1 MKILISGA
9 TSFLGRSLIPK
20 LQKKNC
26 TLLLFTSNKG
36 TFKAEKIFKKKNL
49 KIINQS
55 QIKKIKKFKPDIFL
69 NLQTMYNYNT
79 DFKNLSD
86 LIEANFKIP
95 LQLLMLCSN
104 SISRLISPST
114 YYIYGKN
121 INTIKPINLFA
132 ALKYSFSIV
141 AEQQAVEKN
150 FTYDEVILFDTFGI
164 GDVRKKILNQIKLNF
179 KNNKK
184 LKLSPGNQV
193 LDISDINEIS
203 DGFIK
208 LIFKKKNKKNKKNIF
223 FASSKNRLTL
233 KQLVNKC
240 ETIKKSKLNI
250 QWGALKYRKNE
261 IMKPLYVKKNICIK
275 DNLDKKL
282 NIFLNY

>member
-36 TFKAEKIFKKKNL
+36 SFKAEKIFKKKNL

-55 QIKKIKKFKPDIFL
+55 QIEKIKKFKPDIFL
-69 NLQTMYNYNT
+69 NLQTMYNYNA

-86 LIEANFKIP
+86 LIDANIKIP

-114 YYIYGKN
+114 YYMYGKN
-121 INTIKPINLFA
+121 TSIIKPINLFA

-150 FTYDEVILFDTFGI
+150 FIYDEVILFDTFGI

-179 KNNKK
+179 KDNKK
-184 LKLSPGNQV
+184 AKFSPGNQV

-203 DGFIK
+203 EGFIK
-208 LIFKKKNKKNKKNIF
+208 LIFKKKNKNTKNIF

-233 KQLVNKC
+233 KELVKKC
-240 ETIKKSKLNI
+240 EKIKKSKLNI
-250 QWGALKYRKNE
+250 QWGALNYRKNE
-261 IMKPLYVKKNICIK
+261 IMKPLYVKKNICNK

-282 NIFLNY
+282 NIFLNN

>member
-36 TFKAEKIFKKKNL
+36 SFKAEKIFKKKNL

-55 QIKKIKKFKPDIFL
+55 QIEKIKKFKPDIFL
-69 NLQTMYNYNT
+69 NLQTMYNYNA

-86 LIEANFKIP
+86 LIDANIKIP

-114 YYIYGKN
+114 YYMYGKN
-121 INTIKPINLFA
+121 TNIIKPINLFA

-150 FTYDEVILFDTFGI
+150 FIYDEVILFDTFGI

-179 KNNKK
+179 KDNIKSK
-184 LKLSPGNQV
+184 FSPGNQV

-203 DGFIK
+203 EGFIK
-208 LIFKKKNKKNKKNIF
+208 LIFKKKNKNTKNIF

-233 KQLVNKC
+233 KELVKKC
-240 ETIKKSKLNI
+240 EKIKKSKLNI
-250 QWGALKYRKNE
+250 QWGALNYRKNE
-261 IMKPLYVKKNICIK
+261 IMKPLDVKKNICNK

-282 NIFLNY
+282 NIFLNN

>member
-36 TFKAEKIFKKKNL
+36 SFKAEKIFKKKNL

-55 QIKKIKKFKPDIFL
+55 QIEKIKKFKPDIFL
-69 NLQTMYNYNT
+69 NLQTMYNYNA

-86 LIEANFKIP
+86 LIDANIKIP

-114 YYIYGKN
+114 YYMYGKN
-121 INTIKPINLFA
+121 TNIIKPINLFA

-150 FTYDEVILFDTFGI
+150 FIYDEVILFDTFGI

-179 KNNKK
+179 KDNKK
-184 LKLSPGNQV
+184 AKFSPGNQV

-203 DGFIK
+203 EGFIK
-208 LIFKKKNKKNKKNIF
+208 LIFKKKNKNTKNIF

-233 KQLVNKC
+233 KELVKKC
-240 ETIKKSKLNI
+240 EKIKKSKLNI
-250 QWGALKYRKNE
+250 QWGALNYRKNE
-261 IMKPLYVKKNICIK
+261 IMKPLYVKKNICNK

-282 NIFLNY
+282 NIFLNN

>member
-1 MKILISGA
+1 
-9 TSFLGRSLIPK
+9 
-20 LQKKNC
+20 
-26 TLLLFTSNKG
+26 
-36 TFKAEKIFKKKNL
+36 
-49 KIINQS
+49 
-55 QIKKIKKFKPDIFL
+55 
-69 NLQTMYNYNT
+69 
-79 DFKNLSD
+79 
-86 LIEANFKIP
+86 
-95 LQLLMLCSN
+95 
-104 SISRLISPST
+104 
-114 YYIYGKN
+114 
-121 INTIKPINLFA
+121 
-132 ALKYSFSIV
+132 
-141 AEQQAVEKN
+141 
-150 FTYDEVILFDTFGI
+150 
-164 GDVRKKILNQIKLNF
+164 
-179 KNNKK
+179 
-184 LKLSPGNQV
+184 V

>member
-36 TFKAEKIFKKKNL
+36 SFKAEKIFKKKNL

-55 QIKKIKKFKPDIFL
+55 QIEKIKKFKPDIFL
-69 NLQTMYNYNT
+69 NLQTMYNYNA

-86 LIEANFKIP
+86 LIDANIKIP

-114 YYIYGKN
+114 YYMYGKN
-121 INTIKPINLFA
+121 TSIIKPINLFA

-150 FTYDEVILFDTFGI
+150 FIYDEVILFDTFGI

-179 KNNKK
+179 KDNKK
-184 LKLSPGNQV
+184 VKFSPGNQV

-203 DGFIK
+203 EGFIK
-208 LIFKKKNKKNKKNIF
+208 LIFKKKNKNTKNIF

-233 KQLVNKC
+233 KELVKKC
-240 ETIKKSKLNI
+240 EKIKKSKLNI
-250 QWGALKYRKNE
+250 QWGALNYRKNE
-261 IMKPLYVKKNICIK
+261 IMKPLYVKKNICNK

-282 NIFLNY
+282 NIFLNN

>member
-9 TSFLGRSLIPK
+9 TGFLGRSLIPK

-26 TLLLFTSNKG
+26 TILLFTSNKG

-55 QIKKIKKFKPDIFL
+55 QIEKIRKFKPDIFL
-69 NLQTMYNYNT
+69 NLQTMYSYNA

-121 INTIKPINLFA
+121 INIIKPINLFA

-141 AEQQAVEKN
+141 AKQQAVEKN

-184 LKLSPGNQV
+184 LKFSPGNQV

-233 KQLVNKC
+233 KRLVNKC
-240 ETIKKSKLNI
+240 ERIKKRKLNI
-250 QWGALKYRKNE
+250 QWGALKYIKNE

-282 NIFLNY
+282 KIFLNY

>member
-36 TFKAEKIFKKKNL
+36 SFKAEKIFKKKNL

-55 QIKKIKKFKPDIFL
+55 QIEKIKKFKPDIFL
-69 NLQTMYNYNT
+69 NLQTMYNYNA

-86 LIEANFKIP
+86 LIDANIKIP

-114 YYIYGKN
+114 YYMYGKN
-121 INTIKPINLFA
+121 TSIIKPINLFA

-150 FTYDEVILFDTFGI
+150 FIYDEVILFDTFGI

-179 KNNKK
+179 KDNKK
-184 LKLSPGNQV
+184 AKFSPGNQL

-203 DGFIK
+203 EGFIK
-208 LIFKKKNKKNKKNIF
+208 LIFKKKNKNTKNIF

-233 KQLVNKC
+233 KELVKKC
-240 ETIKKSKLNI
+240 EKIKKSKLNI
-250 QWGALKYRKNE
+250 QWGALNYRKNE
-261 IMKPLYVKKNICIK
+261 IMKPLYVKKNICNK

-282 NIFLNY
+282 NIFLNN